1 MGTKELAEETGKT
14 VAGPRNGLKAMEEI
28 EQNLKDLKEKHS
40 TIETEDEGEVIEGID
55 FNFEDKDPE
64 DEIKMLRV
72 KPNSNR
78 VKIRRC
84 RFRNKKSLDPA
95 LVISNS
101 EEVIVE
107 DCIFENMRG
116 GDKREAIRIGGDGR
130 ESGLSLKCT
139 VRRCIFRN
147 NSGDDEVI
155 SIKSANN
162 TIEECFFIN
171 NGSDDDDEV
180 SGNVTVRHGGL
191 AKIRHNYFKGK
202 NGVRIYGYGN
212 RVEFNC
218 FDNNTADANDN
229 KAKKR
234 CPITL
239 WWGEEKYDP
248 NWVPDKDEGE
258 GASKPSE
265 KFDNS
270 KEGTHTVYARAVGT
284 VIRGNEFKKCN
295 STIVEVKDGNEKDEE
310 PIDTQRGHSEENV
323 EKFSFEKNEE

>member
-1 MGTKELAEETGKT
+1 MGTKEVSEEKN

-28 EQNLKDLKEKHS
+28 EQNLKDLKERHS
-40 TIETEDEGEVIEGID
+40 TLEVGDKDEVIEGID
-55 FNFEDKDPE
+55 FNFEDKNSE
-64 DEIKMLRV
+64 DEIKMLKV
-72 KPNSNR
+72 KSKSFEEINTHR
-78 VKIRRC
+78 IKIRRC

-101 EEVIVE
+101 KEVIVE

-162 TIEECFFIN
+162 TFEECFFIN
-171 NGSDDDDEV
+171 NGSDDDDKV

-191 AKIRHNYFKGK
+191 ATIRHNYFKGK
-202 NGVRIYGYGN
+202 NGVRIFGYGN
-212 RVEFNC
+212 RVEYNC
-218 FDNNTADANDN
+218 FDNNPADDNND

-248 NWVPDKDEGE
+248 NWVPDKGEGE

-265 KFDNS
+265 KFDS
-270 KEGTHTVYARAVGT
+270 SGIGTHTKYARAVRT
-284 VIRGNEFKKCN
+284 VIRGNEFKNCN
-295 STIVEVKDGNEKDEE
+295 STIVEVKDG
-310 PIDTQRGHSEENV
+310 
-323 EKFSFEKNEE
+323 